1 MAMEIETEH
10 KTKHIAEHQKS
21 AMEEAPPQRRTVWT
35 LKQKLVRIIWG
46 TLGKAIWIF
55 LPSAR
60 SSVLRMFG
68 AKIGRGCTFAR
79 TVEIII
85 PWNLVMGNN
94 CHISER
100 VILYTLGTITL
111 GDNVRVDTKAHL
123 CAGSHDMR
131 DTTFP
136 LTRPPI
142 SIGDDSFIGIDAY
155 IAPDV
160 VIGPNTIVHPRASV
174 YRNVDGNCALQ
185 GNPAR
190 VIV

>member
-10 KTKHIAEHQKS
+10 KTKHIADHQKS

-35 LKQKLVRIIWG
+35 LQQKFVRVIWG
-46 TLGKAIWIF
+46 TLGKIIWIC

-142 SIGDDSFIGIDAY
+142 SIGDDCFIGIDAY

-160 VIGPNTIVHPRASV
+160 AIGPNTIVHPRASV
-174 YRNVDGNCALQ
+174 YGNVDGNCALQ

-190 VIV
+190 VIE